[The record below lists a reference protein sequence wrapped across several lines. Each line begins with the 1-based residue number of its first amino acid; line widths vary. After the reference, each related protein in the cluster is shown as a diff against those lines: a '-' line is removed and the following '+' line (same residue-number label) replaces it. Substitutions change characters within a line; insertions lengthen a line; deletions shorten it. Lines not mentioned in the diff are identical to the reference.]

1 MLRVD
6 DVRVMIK
13 GFIILRGINL
23 DIPSGGLVGLVG
35 RNGAGK
41 TTTLKSIIGIMPVSS
56 GHIHFD
62 GEDLLQVPGHRRAW
76 LGIGYMPEDRRLI
89 GGLTV
94 QDNILMP
101 AWASGMKTGNERLN
115 YIYQLM
121 PSVRA
126 LSDRKAVQ
134 LSGGQQKL
142 VALARAVMSGT
153 KLLLLDEPFG
163 SLDSFTKMAMQDEL
177 LEIWRQRPRTIIF
190 VTHDIDEAVYLADGI
205 AIVSPRPGHIKEI
218 IRIPLSKP
226 RDRMDYDFLRI
237 KEKIYEEFRLR
248 LEKPFIVQI

>member
-121 PSVRA
+121 PDVRT
-126 LSDRKAVQ
+126 LSDRKAIQ

-153 KLLLLDEPFG
+153 KLLLLDEPFEG
-163 SLDSFTKMAMQDEL
+163 LAPALGVKLGETIQGIQKEGLSILIAESDDKRLDFVEEIHTIERGEIL
-177 LEIWRQRPRTIIF
+177 LTEDQNA
-190 VTHDIDEAVYLADGI
+190 EG
-205 AIVSPRPGHIKEI
+205 
-218 IRIPLSKP
+218 
-226 RDRMDYDFLRI
+226 
-237 KEKIYEEFRLR
+237 
-248 LEKPFIVQI
+248 Q